1 MAASSCVEGEE
12 ISHARSCSL
21 RAARCAFRG
30 ARNAKDRQADRC
42 HHQDLGHVCLRV
54 GPVAVSRHPA
64 DCPADPDGHEYC
76 ASLRRSATQSPPSSL
91 VSSSSDRSSPPTTPA
106 QLPDRLSV
114 LLPALGVRRHGAA
127 PLLRV
132 PLADGT
138 LIATPDVPSGEMVP
152 SLLALSDVMAPDGLP
167 PMRRT

>member
-1 MAASSCVEGEE
+1 MAASSCVEGKE
-12 ISHARSCSL
+12 INNARSCSL

-30 ARNAKDRQADRC
+30 ARNAEDRQANRC
-42 HHQDLGHVCLRV
+42 HHQDLGNVCLRV

-64 DCPADPDGHEYC
+64 DCPSRPRWVTSTA
-76 ASLRRSATQSPPSSL
+76 ASLRRSAAQSPPSSL

-106 QLPDRLSV
+106 PTAGYQSSCQRAEFV
-114 LLPALGVRRHGAA
+114 GTAQA

-138 LIATPDVPSGEMVP
+138 LVTTPDVPSGEMVP
-152 SLLALSDVMAPDGLP
+152 SLLALSDVMG
-167 PMRRT
+167 